1 MVKKIIDM
9 RRENLKKEL
18 QNKEVLDVY
27 FLIENEPT
35 THYHLVTIVVKT
47 DKVIYI
53 SPRGYYSFESSGGGK
68 AALIDVIKSILSIK
82 NNFSSFHFWCAEN
95 QDLKILEDE
104 TYLEC
109 NALPKAECKDS
120 NIINETYNKFLKL
133 KKFILNN
140 LKLDKAN

>member
-9 RRENLKKEL
+9 RGDNLKKEL
-18 QNKEVLDVY
+18 QNKEILDVY

-35 THYHLVTIVVKT
+35 THYHLITIVVKT

-53 SPRGYYSFESSGGGK
+53 SPRGYYSFESSGGGE

-82 NNFSSFHFWCAEN
+82 NNFNSFHIWCARN
-95 QDLKILEDE
+95 QDLEILEDE

-109 NALPKAECKDS
+109 NKIPKVECKNS
-120 NIINETYNKFLKL
+120 YILNEASNKFMDLKR
-133 KKFILNN
+133 KILHLLN
-140 LKLDKAN
+140 